1 MARPMPV
8 RALLISLF
16 LVLLAAAP
24 AQASGPFPITEN
36 FKNSTMGVGWQTSG
50 TAALTAPTDGEGNG
64 WMRLTPAVNAS
75 SGSVRLT
82 QSFPS
87 ADGVLAEFDFAIW
100 GGTQADGL
108 AFFLYD
114 GAQNEGAFH
123 LGQLGGSLGYSNCNA
138 APGLSGA
145 YVGVAFDVFGNFAN
159 TQFCG
164 QTGIGPGL
172 SKNRVVVRG
181 GATQNYDYLGSAI
194 AAQPLRSGRS
204 QPRHARVAV
213 VDDKLS
219 VFITFADG
227 QIQQVLSDF
236 ALPAP
241 PQDLKLGF
249 VAGTGG
255 QNDNHEVRHG
265 SVRLPVDLET
275 TVTDG
280 LAGTDRAGTLSWTAT
295 VTNHGPNP
303 VDDAEFD
310 ASALTSGLTDVEWT
324 CAGSCPAASGTGMP
338 DMTVDLAD
346 GATATFQITASA
358 GSATDDATLRV
369 TATPTGATGE
379 YKPTNNTAT
388 DTTDLSP
395 VADALPALVLT
406 PGGTAVAAFLGTW
419 RGGHLTLARQWQR
432 CTPDGT
438 ACADIPGATGGTY
451 VVTPGDAGRTLRLKV
466 TGTNSAGS
474 LSAYSAAFTLPATSI
489 VSGPPALTA
498 SATATIDVGSDR
510 GDATFECSLDGAAF
524 AACNDPVAL
533 IGLADGAHTLKVR
546 ATYGGLHDASPASI
560 GWKVDATAPDTTIV
574 RKGKA
579 TFDLGGGDS
588 YECRLDGGAFAACD
602 DPVSFNGLAA
612 GPHTLEVRA
621 RDAAGNVDATPAVH
635 TWTVPSLTAEVIGG
649 EKSPTAGADVTVRGS
664 EVGVGCTLDGA
675 LIADCTVRAY
685 ADVAGPARAAALR
698 LIGTGRVTPGGAS
711 SADVDIRLNAL
722 GRRLLRENPEG
733 LRTRLTVDATPVGA
747 DEPLTTRLRATLVA
761 SRRTLSSPAAQFDY
775 ASARLL
781 KVTRRWLDRLLP
793 TLAGSRSIRCT
804 GHTSGLGDDTAN
816 EELGLARAKAVCSY
830 LRAHGVK
837 ATFTTASRGETRPRA
852 SNRTAAGRERNR
864 RVELTVTR
872 R

>member
-1 MARPMPV
+1 MSSAKTF
-8 RALLISLF
+8 LISLF

-24 AQASGPFPITEN
+24 AQASGPFPITES
-36 FKNSTMGVGWQTSG
+36 FSNSTTGAGWQTSG
-50 TAALTAPTDGEGNG
+50 TAALTAPSDGEGNG

-114 GAQNEGAFH
+114 GAQNEGSFQ
-123 LGQLGGSLGYSNCNA
+123 LGQLGGSLGYSNCGVQ
-138 APGLSGA
+138 PGLTGA
-145 YVGVAFDVFGNFAN
+145 YVGVAFDVFGNFAATN
-159 TQFCG
+159 FCG
-164 QTGIGPGL
+164 QTGIGPFL

-181 GATQNYDYLGSAI
+181 GATQNYDYLGSAV
-194 AAQPLRSGRS
+194 AAQPLRSSRS

-219 VFITFADG
+219 VFITYTDG
-227 QIQQVLSDF
+227 QIQEVLSDF

-265 SVRLPVDLET
+265 SVRLPVDLEA

-303 VDDAEFD
+303 VDDAEVE

-324 CAGSCPAASGTGMP
+324 CTGSCPAASGTGMP
-338 DMTVDLAD
+338 DTTVDLAD
-346 GATATFQITASA
+346 GASATFQITAGA
-358 GSATDDATLRV
+358 GSATDDATLRIS
-369 TATPTGATGE
+369 ATPTGATGE

-395 VADALPALVLT
+395 VADVNPAFALT
-406 PGGTAVAAFLGTW
+406 PGGTAAVASLGTW
-419 RGGHLTLARQWQR
+419 RGGHLVLARQWQR
-432 CTPDGT
+432 CAPDGT
-438 ACADIPGATGGTY
+438 ACADIPGATGGNY
-451 VVTPGDAGRTLRLKV
+451 VVTADDAGKTLRLKV
-466 TGTNSAGS
+466 TGTNSAGT
-474 LSAYSAAFTLPATSI
+474 LAAYSAAFALPATSI
-489 VSGPPALTA
+489 VSGPPAVTN
-498 SATATIDVGSDR
+498 STTATIDVAADLGNV
-510 GDATFECSLDGAAF
+510 TFECSLDAAAF
-524 AACNDPVAL
+524 AACADPVGL
-533 IGLADGAHTLKVR
+533 TGLAEGAHTLKVR
-546 ATYGGLHDASPASI
+546 ATYGGLHDASPATIS
-560 GWKVDATAPDTTIV
+560 WQVDTTAPDTAIAASI
-574 RKGKA
+574 RKNAA

-588 YECRLDGGAFAACD
+588 YECRLDGGEFAACA
-602 DPVSFNGLAA
+602 DPVSFSGLAD

-635 TWTVPSLTAEVIGG
+635 AWTVPTLTAEVISG

-664 EVGVGCTLDGA
+664 AVGVGCTLDGA

-685 ADVAGPARAAALR
+685 ADVAGAARAAALR

-711 SADVDIRLNAL
+711 SADVEIRLNAL

-747 DEPLTTRLRATLVA
+747 DAPLTTRLRATLVA
-761 SRRTLSSPAAQFDY
+761 SRRTLSSPAAQFEY

-816 EELGLARAKAVCSY
+816 DELGLARAKAVCRY

-837 ATFTTASRGETRPRA
+837 ATFSTASRGETRPRA
-852 SNRTAAGRERNR
+852 SNRTAGGRSLNR
-864 RVELTVTR
+864 RVELTVQR
-872 R
+872 

>member
-1 MARPMPV
+1 MPS
-8 RALLISLF
+8 RALFISLV
-16 LVLLAAAP
+16 LILLAAAP

-36 FKNSTMGVGWQTSG
+36 FTNSTMGAGWQTSG

-64 WMRLTPAVNAS
+64 WMRLTPATNNS

-87 ADGVLAEFDFAIW
+87 TDGVLAEFDFAIW

-123 LGQLGGSLGYSNCNA
+123 LGQLGGSLGYSNCGANA
-138 APGLSGA
+138 GLSGA
-145 YVGVAFDVFGNFAN
+145 YVGVAFDVYGNFAN
-159 TQFCG
+159 TAFCG
-164 QTGIGPGL
+164 QTGITNAL
-172 SKNRVVVRG
+172 SKNTVVVRG
-181 GATQNYDYLGSAI
+181 GQSQGYTYLGHAA
-194 AAQPLRSGRS
+194 AAQPLRTNRS
-204 QPRHARVAV
+204 QPLHARVAV

-219 VFITFADG
+219 VFITYADG

-303 VDDAEFD
+303 VDDAEVE
-310 ASALTSGLTDVEWT
+310 ASALTSGLTDIEWT
-324 CAGSCPAASGTGMP
+324 CTGSCPAASGTGLP
-338 DMTVDLAD
+338 DTTVDLAD
-346 GATATFQITASA
+346 GAGATFQITASA

-369 TATPTGATGE
+369 AATPTGATGE

-395 VADALPALVLT
+395 VADTNPAFALT
-406 PGGTAVAAFLGTW
+406 PGGTAAVASLGTW
-419 RGGHLTLARQWQR
+419 RGGHLTLSRQWQR
-432 CTPDGT
+432 CAPDGT
-438 ACADIPGATGGTY
+438 ACADIAGATGGTY
-451 VVTPGDAGRTLRLKV
+451 VVTPDDEGKTLRLKV

-474 LSAYSAAFTLPATSI
+474 LAAHSAAFVLPGTTI

-498 SATATIDVGSDR
+498 TAAATIDIDSDR

-524 AACNDPVAL
+524 TACADPVAL
-533 IGLADGAHTLKVR
+533 AGLADGAHTLKVR
-546 ATYGGLHDASPASI
+546 ASYGGLNDASPATVS
-560 GWKVDATAPDTTIV
+560 WRVDTTAPDTTIAASV
-574 RKGKA
+574 RKSTA

-588 YECRLDGGAFAACD
+588 YECRLDGGEFAACA
-602 DPVSFNGLAA
+602 DPASFSDLAA
-612 GPHTLEVRA
+612 GPHTLEARA
-621 RDAAGNVDATPAVH
+621 IDAAGNVDATPAVH
-635 TWTVPSLTAEVIGG
+635 TWTVPTLTAEVIGG
-649 EKSPTAGADVTVRGS
+649 EKSPTASAGVTVRGS

-675 LIADCTVRAY
+675 LIADCTVRVY
-685 ADVAGPARAAALR
+685 ADVAGAARSSALR

-711 SADVDIRLNAL
+711 SAEVEIRLNAL

-761 SRRTLSSPAAQFDY
+761 SRRTLSSPAAQFEIR
-775 ASARLL
+775 SAKLL

-793 TLAGSRSIRCT
+793 NLAGSRGVRCT
-804 GHTSGLGDDTAN
+804 GHTSGLGDDAAN
-816 EELGLARAKAVCSY
+816 EELGLARAKAVCGY
-830 LRAHGVK
+830 LRSHGVK
-837 ATFTTASRGETRPRA
+837 ATFSTASRGETRPRA
-852 SNRTAAGRERNR
+852 SNRTARGRALNR